1 MGWTMETRY
10 GSPVWAAL
18 EAAAEVSELP
28 AVFSS
33 FSAAV
38 LFSAAALGASAPE
51 VSASEADVWL
61 QAERERQGI
70 RLLIKERYFFSR
82 SDPPDFNFVRCYCG
96 Q

>member
-1 MGWTMETRY
+1 METRY

-38 LFSAAALGASAPE
+38 LLSVAAPGASVPE

-61 QAERERQGI
+61 QAEREAARNTVVNKI
-70 RLLIKERYFFSR
+70 EIFFFFFLS
-82 SDPPDFNFVRCYCG
+82 S
-96 Q
+96 